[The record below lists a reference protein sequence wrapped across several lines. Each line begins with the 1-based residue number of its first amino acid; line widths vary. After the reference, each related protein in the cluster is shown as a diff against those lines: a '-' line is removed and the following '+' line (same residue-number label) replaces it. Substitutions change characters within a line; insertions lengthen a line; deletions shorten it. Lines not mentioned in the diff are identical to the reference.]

1 MPSAWQKSGDSG
13 QLDQNE
19 HRARI
24 LKRFRTVIFHFRSIT
39 YCLASFV
46 HDFTSD
52 KHSFPF
58 WILFFPLFVCICL
71 THIYFPVF
79 LYASKL
85 FECRFFSSYFAAFF
99 HIFETMVGKRWNC
112 WLMWLN
118 GICALIV
125 SRPNSNDQWYK
136 HKTEPNKTHAF
147 SHSHVK
153 WA

>member
-24 LKRFRTVIFHFRSIT
+24 LERFRTVIFHFRSIT

-58 WILFFPLFVCICL
+58 WIVFFPSLCMHWLTFISQFFYTLQNYSNVGFFPHNLLF
-71 THIYFPVF
+71 
-79 LYASKL
+79 
-85 FECRFFSSYFAAFF
+85 FF

-136 HKTEPNKTHAF
+136 RKTEPNKTHAF

>member
-1 MPSAWQKSGDSG
+1 MAKKWWIPDNWTKMNIELAFWNDFVQWFSIFARLPTAWPLLYMISLPIS
-13 QLDQNE
+13 
-19 HRARI
+19 
-24 LKRFRTVIFHFRSIT
+24 TVFLSE
-39 YCLASFV
+39 
-46 HDFTSD
+46 
-52 KHSFPF
+52 
-58 WILFFPLFVCICL
+58 LFFSLSLHAL